1 MNNIIDIKE
10 HKGLNNKT
18 ILKVTISRVV
28 SLSFNHLPQANR
40 RLVEKM
46 IVT

>member
-18 ILKVTISRVV
+18 ILKVSISRVV
-28 SLSFNHLPQANR
+28 SLTFNRLSQAIR
-40 RLVEKM
+40 RLVEKT

>member
-18 ILKVTISRVV
+18 ILKVTIIRVV
-28 SLSFNHLPQANR
+28 SLTFNHLSQATC
-40 RLVEKM
+40 RLVEKT